1 MKVKDQ
7 NGNIISGVF
16 RTKQGGLIVSDQTAY
31 DKYIRTSEQAKKVL
45 NMEKQIQELKSLVAQ
60 LLNREEN

>member
-16 RTKQGGLIVSDQTAY
+16 RTKHGGLIVSDQSAY
-31 DKYIRTSEQAKKVL
+31 DKYIKESEQAKRVL
-45 NMEKQIQELKSLVAQ
+45 NMEKQIEELKSLVAQ